1 MDILDIFGI
10 KSQQVLLHV
19 EKPIENAL
27 IEYKPGLT
35 SAEASEVVIEFEEGF
50 RKADLDVD
58 FGDGTSIS
66 DKLYFTE
73 LKPTATVQHK

>member
-1 MDILDIFGI
+1 M

-27 IEYKPGLT
+27 IEFKPGLT
-35 SAEASEVVIEFEEGF
+35 STETSEVLIEFEEGF
-50 RKADLDVD
+50 RKANLDVN

-66 DKLYFTE
+66 DRLHFTE